1 MMTFLG
7 IIFTILFFVGILSI
21 IFEKQITDIYWL
33 TVEDLIKSGETE
45 LVDLMF
51 KFIQ

>member
-1 MMTFLG
+1 MMIFLG
-7 IIFTILFFVGILSI
+7 IILI